1 MYVMHDAKY
10 ASCGLCNH
18 MHVMQVH
25 GNMLCKLHVCKYAS
39 YMFLYMQVTCLLIC
53 ELHVCKYA
61 SYMFINMQVH
71 DDTLCKSIS

>member
-1 MYVMHDAKY
+1 MM
-10 ASCGLCNH
+10 LN
-18 MHVMQVH
+18 MQVV
-25 GNMLCKLHVCKYAS
+25 GYVIICMLCKFMVICYAS
-39 YMFLYMQVTCLLIC
+39 YMFVNIQVTCLLIC